1 MAQRLIDWLDA
12 YLYYYFMPRPRSH
25 DKRRAILEAATR
37 AIVTHG
43 LSAPTAGIAKEAGI
57 PNGSLFTY
65 FETKADLFNQLYLEL
80 KTEMASAA
88 MKDFPEKAKLRDQAF
103 HVWRN
108 WMEFAVSF
116 PEKRRTLAQL
126 GVSEE
131 ITSATRVA
139 AHKTMTGL
147 ADLMEQIRAKGP
159 LRNVTMGFVGA
170 IMNSL
175 AEATM
180 DFMIQ
185 DKANARKHCKIGFEA
200 CWRAMT

>member
-1 MAQRLIDWLDA
+1 MAQCVVDWLVA
-12 YLYYYFMPRPRSH
+12 YLYYCSMPRPRS
-25 DKRRAILEAATR
+25 DEKRRAILEAATR
-37 AIVTHG
+37 SIVTRG

-65 FETKADLFNQLYLEL
+65 FETKTDLFNQLYLEL

-88 MKDFPEKAKLRDQAF
+88 MKDFPERANLREQAF
-103 HVWRN
+103 HVWKN

-116 PEKRRTLAQL
+116 PEKRRALAQL

-131 ITSATRVA
+131 ITPATRIA
-139 AHKTMTGL
+139 AHKTMRGL
-147 ADLMEQIRAKGP
+147 ADLMAQIRANGP
-159 LRNVTMGFVGA
+159 LRNVTMVFVGA

-185 DKANARKHCKIGFEA
+185 DKANARKHCKVGFEA
-200 CWRAMT
+200 FWRAMT